1 LGSVNAATGRGESLE
16 VDKMNAIPKFTQK
29 GGLVWLLS
37 DLYHTEETVGVA
49 FWCVWIAKVI
59 HDLGLEVKKS
69 VCMKI

>member
-1 LGSVNAATGRGESLE
+1 
-16 VDKMNAIPKFTQK
+16 MNAIPKFTQK